1 MQDVWFKVKYN
12 TVFDDCAGTSQTSV
26 QDSYLEGE
34 SEVLL
39 SLPDDYSETG
49 EKVPLIFSAHGSGGR
64 VCKEEDARG
73 GVKYLDE
80 ETAKHYAIFDL
91 HGTRP
96 DGRSYGNRRY
106 LEAVYRAY
114 SYIISHYNVD
124 PRLFVAGASM
134 GGICALNF
142 VNFYPNIV
150 RAIGLFYPRTNLRA
164 VYVDGVRENG
174 SYDSTKSHKDF
185 NLSEV
190 IGEQY
195 GFADPYVFEEEKTVG
210 LNPWYNRTVTI
221 DGLRYASLPCPIKIW
236 HGDIDTSVQYI
247 LSVEYIAALR
257 RNGCF
262 AELRTVHGIGHKNNA
277 VMREEMRLWFDRFK

>member
-1 MQDVWFKVKYN
+1 MQDVWFSVKFN
-12 TVFDDCAGTSQTSV
+12 KNFDYCEGTSQTDV
-26 QDSYLEGE
+26 QDVYEEGE
-34 SEVLL
+34 TEVLL
-39 SLPDDYSETG
+39 TLPDDYSENG
-49 EKVPLIFSAHGSGGR
+49 DKVPLVFSAHGSGGR

-73 GVKYLDE
+73 GTKYLDE
-80 ETAKHYAIFDL
+80 EAHRHYAVFDV

-114 SYIISHYNVD
+114 NYIIAHYNVD
-124 PRLFVAGASM
+124 PRIYVAGASM

-164 VYVDGVRENG
+164 VTVGGVRETG
-174 SYDSTKSHKDF
+174 SYDSTKPHKDF
-185 NLSEV
+185 DLTKL

-195 GFADPYVFEEEKTVG
+195 GFKDPYVFEEEKTRG
-210 LNPWYNRTVTI
+210 LNPWYNRTVVI
-221 DGLRYASLPCPIKIW
+221 DGKRYASLPCPIKIW
-236 HGDIDTSVQYI
+236 HGDIDTSVQYV

-257 RNGCF
+257 RNGCY
-262 AELRTVHGIGHKNNA
+262 AELRTLHGVGHKHSP
-277 VMREEMRLWFDRFK
+277 VMREELRLWFDRFK